1 MINAILTG
9 IFNLIISLFN
19 AIVSPFVS
27 AITTLFPA
35 LNDFFT
41 HITNFLTTACTYVRS
56 VLALFCIN
64 DNMIL
69 TIFNYFAIMYSIHI
83 VSLAIKFAI
92 NIYNK
97 FKI

>member
-19 AIVSPFVS
+19 ALVSPFIS
-27 AITTLFPA
+27 AITSFFPS
-35 LNDFFT
+35 LGTFFT
-41 HITNFLTTACTYVRS
+41 HISDFLTLACTYVRS

-69 TIFNYFAIMYSIHI
+69 AIFNYFVILYTIHI
-83 VSLAIKFAI
+83 TILAIKFAI

>member
-9 IFNLIISLFN
+9 LFNLIISLFN
-19 AIVSPFVS
+19 AIVSPFVG
-27 AITTLFPA
+27 AITSLFPA

-41 HITNFLTTACTYVRS
+41 HISDFLTIACTYVRS
-56 VLALFCIN
+56 VLSLFLIN

-69 TIFNYFAIMYSIHI
+69 TIFNYFGILYSIHI
-83 VSLAIKFAI
+83 TILAIKFAL